1 MLFHHLHV
9 WRKEGL
15 VNSARTHFLWCYYAL
30 CNHSTLQTKRILY
43 PVMDHQL
50 ALPVWKRS
58 CLLSELSSV
67 FWFYTTPWI
76 SPSRSSQ
83 FTKEGWSEWWG
94 TNPLS
99 ARPDAALSVL
109 YCHPIRAL
117 KERGPRPPLGT
128 ALSSLN
134 PVPSLP
140 IGAGPLLCVPA
151 LLWFSLSPAFSFRI
165 RLGLNSSSQLTF
177 FFTLRQFHLRFRSY
191 CFLIYEMDMIRSSV

>member
-1 MLFHHLHV
+1 MLFHHLDV

-15 VNSARTHFLWCYYAL
+15 VNSARTHFLRCHYAL
-30 CNHSTLQTKRILY
+30 CNHSILQTKRILY

-50 ALPVWKRS
+50 ALPGWKKS

-83 FTKEGWSEWWG
+83 FMKEGWSEWWG

-134 PVPSLP
+134 PLPSLL

-165 RLGLNSSSQLTF
+165 RLGLNSSSELTF
-177 FFTLRQFHLRFRSY
+177 FLTWRQFHLRFPSC
-191 CFLIYEMDMIRSSV
+191 CFLICEMDIIRSSS